1 MAKPST
7 ARSYKGTVVD
17 DNAIVSINLKWLGQL
32 LVLVGML
39 VYGYWRIESRLG
51 QLEDAMVTADIKIG
65 NLLGKHIVEE
75 TLQREQLEE
84 KVNGEAGMIGVV
96 GVMFVYLVVSMSK
109 KSDSQQKTLE
119 DLKVENRGQSETL
132 ANMESMIIKLIER
145 WNKSDDVSLR
155 HREDIL
161 REISDLAE
169 KVSYLSGR
177 INGNSK

>member
-1 MAKPST
+1 MA
-7 ARSYKGTVVD
+7 
-17 DNAIVSINLKWLGQL
+17 
-32 LVLVGML
+32 
-39 VYGYWRIESRLG
+39 VY
-51 QLEDAMVTADIKIG
+51 
-65 NLLGKHIVEE
+65 
-75 TLQREQLEE
+75 
-84 KVNGEAGMIGVV
+84 GEAGMIGVV

-132 ANMESMIIKLIER
+132 ENTEGMIIKLIER

-161 REISDLAE
+161 REVSDLAE